1 MQSLVQNGRL
11 AMARRFNESFI
22 IRPDAKVR
30 SLLPAEVL
38 FTSPIVVTVM
48 QGEFDDQIQLSV
60 QADKRLNI
68 VRSELV
74 DEAELKSRNSLLY
87 RTDLDLVEH
96 RNLLKDE
103 LIRVDEE
110 RRQLKERITNE
121 GESAKCE
128 RRSADRK
135 KINGWKHRDED
146 LLAYRTE
153 VRNKL
158 GDIKEAIKQR
168 NISNSGRVPQND
180 LLATAF
186 METAQAFLP
195 EAQFHQIL
203 QLSEGRLREDR
214 GADDVSASM
223 GKSFPSS
230 CKDPFG

>member
-11 AMARRFNESFI
+11 VMPRRFNESFM
-22 IRPDAKVR
+22 IRPDTKVR
-30 SLLPAEVL
+30 ALLPAEVL
-38 FTSPIVVTVM
+38 FKSPIVVTVM
-48 QGEFDDQIQLSV
+48 KGELDDQIQLSI

-68 VRSELV
+68 VRSEFV
-74 DEAELKSRNSLLY
+74 DNDELKSRNSLLY

-103 LIRVDEE
+103 LVRVDEE

-121 GESAKCE
+121 GESAKRE

-135 KINGWKHRDED
+135 KINGWKRRDED

-158 GDIKEAIKQR
+158 GDIKETIKQR
-168 NISNSGRVPQND
+168 NIAHSGRPQND
-180 LLATAF
+180 LLAKAF
-186 METAQAFLP
+186 METAQSFLP

-203 QLSEGRLREDR
+203 QLAEGRLREEG
-214 GADDVSASM
+214 GAEDVAAGM
-223 GKSFPSS
+223 G
-230 CKDPFG
+230 

>member
-1 MQSLVQNGRL
+1 M
-11 AMARRFNESFI
+11 
-22 IRPDAKVR
+22 
-30 SLLPAEVL
+30 
-38 FTSPIVVTVM
+38 
-48 QGEFDDQIQLSV
+48 
-60 QADKRLNI
+60 
-68 VRSELV
+68 RSELV

-87 RTDLDLVEH
+87 RTDLDLIEH

-103 LIRVDEE
+103 LVRVDEE

-121 GESAKCE
+121 GESAKKE

-135 KINGWKHRDED
+135 KINGWKRRDED

-168 NISNSGRVPQND
+168 NIAHSGRPPSD
-180 LLATAF
+180 LLAKTF

-203 QLSEGRLREDR
+203 QLAEGRLREESGVED
-214 GADDVSASM
+214 AAACM
-223 GKSFPSS
+223 G
-230 CKDPFG
+230 

>member
-11 AMARRFNESFI
+11 VMTRRFNESFM
-22 IRPDAKVR
+22 IRPDTKVR
-30 SLLPAEVL
+30 ALLPAEVL
-38 FTSPIVVTVM
+38 FKSPIVVTVM
-48 QGEFDDQIQLSV
+48 KGEVDDQVQLSI

-68 VRSELV
+68 VRSEFV
-74 DEAELKSRNSLLY
+74 DNDELKSRNTLLY
-87 RTDLDLVEH
+87 RTDLDLTEH

-103 LIRVDEE
+103 LVRVDEE

-121 GESAKCE
+121 GESAKRD

-135 KINGWKHRDED
+135 KINGWKRRDED

-168 NISNSGRVPQND
+168 NIAHSGRPQND
-180 LLATAF
+180 LLAKVF
-186 METAQAFLP
+186 METAQSFLP

-203 QLSEGRLREDR
+203 QLAEGRLREESE
-214 GADDVSASM
+214 AEDVAAGM
-223 GKSFPSS
+223 G
-230 CKDPFG
+230 